1 MIKSFADK
9 ETEKI
14 FNQYFSN
21 KIPVEIQSIA
31 LRKLI
36 LIDKAK
42 NITDLKN
49 PPGNKLEKL
58 KGDRDGQFSIRINDK
73 YRICFSDDGDGFSN
87 VEIVDY
93 H

>member
-1 MIKSFADK
+1 MIRSFADK

-14 FNQYFSN
+14 FNQFYSN
-21 KIPVEIQSIA
+21 KIPCEIQPIA

-42 NITDLKN
+42 SITDLKN

-73 YRICFSDDGDGFSN
+73 YRICFFNEGECFYE
-87 VEIVDY
+87 VEIIDY